1 MDFVPIKSVF
11 LVLVVKKTI
20 LCVDDFPQGF
30 EISLR
35 GVVRYILG
43 DTGWE
48 KEDYYCHPERSEGSR
63 GHKGV
68 DVSEILYVTSFRS
81 DELLRTPSE

>member
-43 DTGWE
+43 NTG
-48 KEDYYCHPERSEGSR
+48 RQ
-63 GHKGV
+63 
-68 DVSEILYVTSFRS
+68 
-81 DELLRTPSE
+81 